1 MPAAHKKVIS
11 FSEYKEMSDEIKGY
25 FKPEFERI
33 HDRFDTL
40 ESKFQTKLDAI
51 DSKFDAK
58 FDAIDSKF
66 DAKFDSLE
74 KRLTFM
80 TWFLP
85 FFITLL
91 AAIMTILN
99 FVMK

>member
-1 MPAAHKKVIS
+1 
-11 FSEYKEMSDEIKGY
+11 MSDEIKGY

-40 ESKFQTKLDAI
+40 ESKFQTKLDAIDSKFDAKFDAI